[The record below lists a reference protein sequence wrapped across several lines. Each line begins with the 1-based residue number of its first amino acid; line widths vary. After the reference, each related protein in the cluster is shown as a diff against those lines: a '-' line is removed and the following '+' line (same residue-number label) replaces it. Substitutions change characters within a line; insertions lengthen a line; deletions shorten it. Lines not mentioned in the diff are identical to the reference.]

1 MLHLGHNSQF
11 VHKAI
16 LYYLQYR
23 LIWKYL
29 YLILYFTHIDFYFPC
44 PLAAD
49 GDVREEPRCTAAP
62 FLRWKVWNQ
71 TNLVPFVCW
80 MCRST
85 NADDR
90 RVFSD
95 GLLEEFHMRY
105 DTRSTAHSGF
115 VLVQCLPPNYFLS
128 TGSIGSNGEMKR
140 AWVHFNSKCFYC
152 FKYLK
157 ILLLL

>member
-1 MLHLGHNSQF
+1 
-11 VHKAI
+11 
-16 LYYLQYR
+16 
-23 LIWKYL
+23 
-29 YLILYFTHIDFYFPC
+29 
-44 PLAAD
+44 
-49 GDVREEPRCTAAP
+49 
-62 FLRWKVWNQ
+62 
-71 TNLVPFVCW
+71 

-95 GLLEEFHMRY
+95 GLLEEFHTRY

-140 AWVHFNSKCFYC
+140 AWVHFNSVFLLFQIFKNSVIIIIYC
-152 FKYLK
+152 RYWNAPRPEHFLYSVVL
-157 ILLLL
+157 ISLPAFNGTDTVLAPLYAVDRELLIITVTL